1 MTQGY
6 TRWTS
11 RLAAASSPSDFSVMT
26 IPRSQTG
33 SGSQAPSKIRS
44 QLRRPVKQPAQ
55 PMLFWRVCQR
65 NGSCRPCA
73 AASRHCV
80 HCCEQQRCCDP
91 CCCPVVYCDR
101 HYQPFAISP
110 FANPLV
116 ACSQHVPLHVRP
128 RGAAAPSLP
137 APTQDRFL
145 RRGAYHVLF
154 RTIAAAPVHVPPHGH
169 APPACM
175 VHKSNSSARTDY
187 ALSYN
192 EGSRTS
198 TMLRDLRCLL
208 HSSTRTCNDWI
219 CRRASPRSCFKRKRS
234 SSCCLALVL
243 ACRSCRNSSAIWSFS
258 SCSCWISACQRSAQ
272 APNLTRIVTI
282 VNHATGAACSVSP
295 TGWPG

>member
-11 RLAAASSPSDFSVMT
+11 RLAAASSFMT

-33 SGSQAPSKIRS
+33 SGSQAPLKIRP

-55 PMLFWRVCQR
+55 PMLFWTVCQR

-80 HCCEQQRCCDP
+80 HCCEQQRCDP

-128 RGAAAPSLP
+128 HGAAAPSLP

-154 RTIAAAPVHVPPHGH
+154 RTIAAVPVHVPPHGH
-169 APPACM
+169 APPARMRTHRLCTI
-175 VHKSNSSARTDY
+175 VQPRLAYEYHVAGFALLVALFNAHLQRLDLSARFTKILFQTQEILLLLPS
-187 ALSYN
+187 ASASLSQL
-192 EGSRTS
+192 SQFF
-198 TMLRDLRCLL
+198 C
-208 HSSTRTCNDWI
+208 H
-219 CRRASPRSCFKRKRS
+219 
-234 SSCCLALVL
+234 LVL
-243 ACRSCRNSSAIWSFS
+243 FVVQLLDFGLLKKC
-258 SCSCWISACQRSAQ
+258 
-272 APNLTRIVTI
+272 T
-282 VNHATGAACSVSP
+282 TGQSH
-295 TGWPG
+295 